1 MNPPFSHS
9 GATSMR
15 THMCGDLRA
24 SDIGSEVSVC
34 GWVGRRR
41 EHGEHL
47 AFVDLRD
54 HSGLLQCVIN
64 NNVDVRSEYV
74 VRITGVVRARPEG
87 TVNAS
92 LPTGEIEIGDCEVE
106 ILRRSDPVSYTH
118 LTLPTICSV

>member
-1 MNPPFSHS
+1 
-9 GATSMR
+9 MR

-54 HSGLLQCVIN
+54 HSGLLQCVIKLMP
-64 NNVDVRSEYV
+64 SMKMLALMGLCYM
-74 VRITGVVRARPEG
+74 
-87 TVNAS
+87 
-92 LPTGEIEIGDCEVE
+92 
-106 ILRRSDPVSYTH
+106 
-118 LTLPTICSV
+118 

>member
-1 MNPPFSHS
+1 MNPPVSHS

-54 HSGLLQCVIN
+54 HSM
-64 NNVDVRSEYV
+64 
-74 VRITGVVRARPEG
+74 RPLCYEPIHS
-87 TVNAS
+87 ND
-92 LPTGEIEIGDCEVE
+92 GD
-106 ILRRSDPVSYTH
+106 SPVSHTSH
-118 LTLPTICSV
+118 RRPA